1 MTRCRPTFIRGLAM
15 YELKVRAVG
24 SSSGVLL
31 PKEMMTELGLKQ
43 GDSIFATKAPDGSF
57 RITPFDESFAEQ
69 MAAAEDVMREDRDI
83 LRVLAKR

>member
-1 MTRCRPTFIRGLAM
+1 M

-24 SSSGVLL
+24 SSSGVLF

-69 MAAAEDVMREDRDI
+69 MAAAEDVANEYRDV
-83 LRVLAKR
+83 LRALAKR

>member
-1 MTRCRPTFIRGLAM
+1 M

>member
-1 MTRCRPTFIRGLAM
+1 
-15 YELKVRAVG
+15 
-24 SSSGVLL
+24 
-31 PKEMMTELGLKQ
+31 MMTELGLKQ

>member
-1 MTRCRPTFIRGLAM
+1 MTRCRPTFIRRLAM

>member
-1 MTRCRPTFIRGLAM
+1 M

-24 SSSGVLL
+24 SSSGVLF